1 MGGPAVA
8 GGKCKMSDESMMT
21 RLRRR
26 LHGNGRPRLKARQEQ
41 ERPAPVFKSPREIQ
55 IMREAGRIVARVHE
69 EFREAI
75 RPGISTLDLDELAA
89 ATIHGH
95 RAKSSFLGYRGY
107 PANICTSINEEL
119 VHGIPSRERVLQE
132 GDIISI
138 DVGVFYRG
146 FVGDSGWTYP
156 VGAIEPGAER
166 LLRVTEGSLNAGIK
180 AIRSGGRVLDIS
192 AAVQNSVEPS
202 GFHVVREY
210 TGHGVGRAMHEG
222 PQVLNYVSDDTDGRV
237 VLRPGLVIAIEPM
250 VQMGTWRTE
259 TLKDK
264 WTVISEDHSLSA
276 HFEHTVAVTN
286 RGPEILTRP

>member
-1 MGGPAVA
+1 MN
-8 GGKCKMSDESMMT
+8 DESMMT

-26 LHGNGRPRLKARQEQ
+26 LNRNGRPRLKARQEQ
-41 ERPAPVFKSPREIQ
+41 ERPAPIFKSLREIQ
-55 IMREAGRIVARVHE
+55 IMREAGRIVARVHQ

-75 RPGISTLDLDELAA
+75 KPGVNTWDLDVLAA
-89 ATIHGH
+89 ATIHSH
-95 RAKSSFLGYRGY
+95 SAKSSFLGYRGY

-156 VGAIEPGAER
+156 VGAIDPGAER
-166 LLRVTEGSLNAGIK
+166 LLQVTEESLDAGIG

-286 RGPEILTRP
+286 RGPEILTRL